1 MRSQWSIVATLGS
14 TQALAW
20 ASSFYLPAVLAPE
33 MARDLGV
40 SSAWVF
46 GALSL
51 GLGISAFLGPLAGRL
66 IDERG
71 GRPVLCASN
80 LVFALG
86 LGVLALAHGR
96 GALLLAWLVLGIAMA
111 AGLYEPAFAA
121 LTRLYGHR
129 SHTPIT
135 GITLI
140 AGFASTIGW
149 PTSAYLEHRFGWRGA
164 CVGWAALH
172 LALGL
177 PLNAWALWAAP
188 PVLAPT
194 PKAPLAVSESSAPV
208 AVDRRMLIL
217 AFMFTASGIVS
228 YGVAS
233 NLPGLFSAIGASPA
247 AAIGAAALMGPAQV
261 GARILEFS
269 ARRWSSPL
277 ISAKVANALHPLA
290 ALTLGL
296 GGAPL
301 IAAFSVIHGAGN
313 GILTIARGTLPLALF
328 GPHGYGARLGRIS
341 APARV
346 GQAVGPFVFG
356 LGVERFGTRA
366 LFISS
371 ALSIAA
377 LVSLFRLALPRDR
390 PASSRNTDP

>member
-1 MRSQWSIVATLGS
+1 MTSRWGIVAALGS

-20 ASSFYLPAVLAPE
+20 ASSFYLPAVLADP

-40 SSAWVF
+40 SAAWIF
-46 GALSL
+46 AALSL
-51 GLGISAFLGPLAGRL
+51 GLGVSAFLGPLAGRL

-80 LVFALG
+80 LLFALG
-86 LGVLALAHGR
+86 LGVLAVAK
-96 GALLLAWLVLGIAMA
+96 GATGLFVAWLILGIAMA

-121 LTRLYGHR
+121 LTRLYGR
-129 SHTPIT
+129 NSHAPIT

-140 AGFASTIGW
+140 AGFASTVGW

-164 CVGWAALH
+164 CVGWATLH

-177 PLNAWALWAAP
+177 PLNAWVLGAP
-188 PVLAPT
+188 SDPPDSRTERPV
-194 PKAPLAVSESSAPV
+194 SASIRATPV
-208 AVDRRMLIL
+208 AADRRMLIL

-228 YGVAS
+228 YGVAA
-233 NLPGLFSAIGASPA
+233 NLPGLFAALGATPGAAIA
-247 AAIGAAALMGPAQV
+247 AASLMGPAQV
-261 GARILEFS
+261 SARILQFS
-269 ARRWSSPL
+269 LRRWGNPL
-277 ISAKVANALHPLA
+277 ISAKIANTLHPIGAFVLGIGGPPMI
-290 ALTLGL
+290 AL
-296 GGAPL
+296 
-301 IAAFSVIHGAGN
+301 FSVIHGAGN

-346 GQAVGPFVFG
+346 GQAAGPFLFG
-356 LGVERFGTRA
+356 LAIEQFGART

-371 ALSIAA
+371 ALSLAA
-377 LVSLFRLALPRDR
+377 FVSLFQLALPRR
-390 PASSRNTDP
+390 DPSTRGDA